1 MASPD
6 AAGGIVF
13 RTTGGRSIGV
23 GHLRRCLT
31 LAQELTARGISSA
44 FWVDGD
50 AEAGE
55 MITAAGF
62 EVDRIDAD
70 EPAASLDL
78 VDRRRPSCLV
88 VDSYTLAP
96 SYFATLHSTVGTLV
110 VIDDLADRAI
120 EADVIVNGS
129 ANATDLAYE
138 TNHDC
143 LRLFG
148 PRYSL
153 LRPSFRDLPPR
164 PSTREVRSVLITL
177 GGADPAGSMPSVV
190 ADVSEAVPDL
200 KLEVVVG
207 PLFTTGPQLEAQA
220 TRSGGRI
227 TLHHAPGNLSSL
239 MNASDVAV
247 SAAGQT
253 VYELAASGVP
263 TVAVCLAD
271 NQRGQLNALVKMGV
285 VIESTDMGVDRFP
298 SLGPAVAA
306 LAADPA
312 CRARM
317 SAAGQRL
324 VDGWGADRVAAVI
337 VDVLSG
343 KAGIQYATS

>member
-6 AAGGIVF
+6 ADGRVVF
-13 RTTGGRSIGV
+13 RTTGGRAIGV

-31 LAQELTARGISSA
+31 LAEELTAHGVSSA

-50 AEAGE
+50 AEASA
-55 MITAAGF
+55 MITAAGYR
-62 EVDRIDAD
+62 VDRIDAD

-88 VDSYTLAP
+88 VDSYTIAP
-96 SYFATLHSTVGTLV
+96 SYFGAVHATVGTLV

-129 ANATDLAYE
+129 ANATDLVYR
-138 TNHDC
+138 TNRDS

-153 LRPSFRDLPPR
+153 LRPSFRDVPPR
-164 PSTREVRSVLITL
+164 PSTREVRRILVTL
-177 GGADPAGSMPSVV
+177 GGADPAGLMPTVV
-190 ADVSEAVPDL
+190 AAVSEAVPDL
-200 KLEVVVG
+200 YLDVVVG

-220 TRSGGRI
+220 TQSGGRI
-227 TLHHAPGNLSSL
+227 TLHRAPGNLSSL
-239 MNASDVAV
+239 MNASEVAV

-253 VYELAASGVP
+253 IYELAACGVP

-285 VIESTDMGVDRFP
+285 VIESADVGGDR
-298 SLGPAVAA
+298 SADLGAAVAA

-312 CRARM
+312 RRARM

-343 KAGIQYATS
+343 KTGIQHVSS